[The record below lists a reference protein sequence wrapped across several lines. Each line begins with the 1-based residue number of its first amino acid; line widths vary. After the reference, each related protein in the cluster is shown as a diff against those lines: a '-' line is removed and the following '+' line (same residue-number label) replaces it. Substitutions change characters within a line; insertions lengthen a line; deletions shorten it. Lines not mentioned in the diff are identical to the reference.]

1 MTRRL
6 FNPLVGF
13 AVTLMALNLA
23 PAQADTI
30 GRIGLDIKG
39 NDIVVDAF
47 ADPKVDGVTCHIS
60 HFDRGALDRLVN
72 GNWFENPSNTSIAC
86 RQTGPITIHDIDT
99 SSDGEVVFSDR
110 ASLIFKV
117 VRIRRMVDYKNN
129 ALIYVAYS
137 SKVTNSSAKNSI
149 STVSLYNSGATL
161 PPRKR

>member
-1 MTRRL
+1 MRL
-6 FNPLVGF
+6 RLAVLIAALFALLSPRPL
-13 AVTLMALNLA
+13 LA
-23 PAQADTI
+23 EEL

-39 NDIVVDAF
+39 NDIVIDAF
-47 ADPKVDGVTCHIS
+47 DDPKVDGVTCHVS

-86 RQTGPITIHDIDT
+86 RQTGPITIKDIDT
-99 SSDGEVVFSDR
+99 RSEGEVVFSER

-117 VRIRRMVDYKNN
+117 VRIRRVVDYKHN

-149 STVSLYNSGATL
+149 STVSLYNSGASL
-161 PPRKR
+161 PPKKH